1 MKDDKNY
8 LSTEKTQEQ
17 EQSKL
22 MDMFGS
28 SYDYRFRQ
36 QMKENSLASPYDEKF
51 KQSSNYNGYM
61 SRPRPG
67 LDMYDS
73 NHDRLKDTLRG
84 QRRNIPQRFYESA
97 VRPML
102 PPDKIEIHN
111 ITYHRIDI

>member
-1 MKDDKNY
+1 
-8 LSTEKTQEQ
+8 
-17 EQSKL
+17 
-22 MDMFGS
+22 
-28 SYDYRFRQ
+28 
-36 QMKENSLASPYDEKF
+36 
-51 KQSSNYNGYM
+51 
-61 SRPRPG
+61 
-67 LDMYDS
+67 MYDS